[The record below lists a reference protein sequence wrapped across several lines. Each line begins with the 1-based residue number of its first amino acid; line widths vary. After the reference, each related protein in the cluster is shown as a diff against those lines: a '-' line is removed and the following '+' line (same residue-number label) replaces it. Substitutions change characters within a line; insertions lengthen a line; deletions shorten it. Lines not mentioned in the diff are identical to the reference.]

1 MSKVGIITIHRI
13 HNYGS
18 VLQAYAL
25 QQVCEDLGY
34 QTEIIDYLFPNNF
47 QSDNKYQTA
56 GDTQPNEPK
65 WIKMLFGLSLMRQH
79 KGIDT
84 FVANH
89 LHLSQTSY
97 SSPDA
102 LMDHPPHYDVYM
114 TGSDQVWSPR
124 HTNGDPAFMLHF
136 APNDKLKVAYA
147 ASIGAS
153 KIPTELQQG
162 YSDLLRRYQY
172 VSVREA
178 SGRGLLKELIGKE
191 AQVVLDPTLLLNND
205 EWNKLATVKRLVR
218 KPYILCYF
226 LNYSFNAFP
235 YVDDLAA
242 DMQRQTGYDIVRV
255 ARPPH
260 KLNLCG
266 SVYRIDASP
275 EEFLALVRDAELVL
289 TTSFHGTAFAV
300 NYGRPV
306 FTVVKEKESG
316 DSRQMNLMKSLG
328 LEDKV
333 LTISDAFPNATSS
346 HYDYRIEQQ
355 RLDMLRKESTRFLTN
370 SLSYEQNSTL

>member
-25 QQVCEDLGY
+25 QQICEDLGY

-47 QSDNKYQTA
+47 QLDNKYQTA

-79 KGIDT
+79 KGIDS

-89 LHLSQTSY
+89 LHLSQKSY

-102 LMDHPPHYDVYM
+102 LMDNPPHYDVYM

-124 HTNGDPAFMLHF
+124 HTNGDAAFMLHF
-136 APNDKLKVAYA
+136 APNDKPMIAYA

-153 KIPTELQQG
+153 KIPTELQQR
-162 YSDLLRRYQY
+162 YSELLNRYQGI
-172 VSVREA
+172 SVREA
-178 SGRGLLKELIGKE
+178 SGKEIIKELTGKE
-191 AQVVLDPTLLLNND
+191 AQVVLDPTLLLNKD
-205 EWNKLATVKRLVR
+205 EWNKVATVRHQVR

-242 DMQRQTGYDIVRV
+242 DIQRHTGYEIVRV

-260 KLNLCG
+260 KFNLCG
-266 SVYRIDASP
+266 CSYRIGASP
-275 EEFLALVRDAELVL
+275 EEFLALARDAELVL

-306 FTVVKEKESG
+306 FTVVKDRVSG

-333 LTISDAFPNATSS
+333 LTINDAFPDATNA
-346 HYDYRIEQQ
+346 HYDYNIEQQ
-355 RLDMLRKESTRFLTN
+355 RLEVLRKESIQFLTK
-370 SLSYEQNSTL
+370 SLRNE

>member
-1 MSKVGIITIHRI
+1 MKKIGIITIHRI
-13 HNYGS
+13 YNYGS
-18 VLQAYAL
+18 VFQAYAL
-25 QQVCEDLGY
+25 QQVCEGLGY
-34 QTEIIDYLFPNNF
+34 QVEIIDYLFPNNF

-79 KGIDT
+79 KGIDS

-97 SSPDA
+97 TSSDA
-102 LMDHPPHYDVYM
+102 LMDNPPHYDVYI

-136 APNDKLKVAYA
+136 APDDKLKIAFA
-147 ASIGAS
+147 ASIGAGQ
-153 KIPTELQQG
+153 IPNELQQR
-162 YSDLLRRYQY
+162 YRELLCRYQSL
-172 VSVREA
+172 SVREV
-178 SGRGLLKELIGKE
+178 SGKKIIKELAGKD
-191 AQVVLDPTLLLNND
+191 AQVVLDPTLLLNKD
-205 EWNKLATVKRLVR
+205 EWNKVATVKRQVR

-235 YVDDLAA
+235 YVDDLAT
-242 DMQRQTGYDIVRV
+242 DIQRQTGYEIVRV

-260 KLNLCG
+260 NLNLCG
-266 SVYRIDASP
+266 SAYRIGASP

-289 TTSFHGTAFAV
+289 TTSFHGTAFAI
-300 NYGRPV
+300 NYGKPV
-306 FTVVKEKESG
+306 FTVVKDRPSG

-328 LEDKV
+328 LEDNV
-333 LTISDAFPNATSS
+333 LTINDAFPDAANAR
-346 HYDYRIEQQ
+346 YDYNIEQH
-355 RLDMLRKESTRFLTN
+355 RLEVLRKESILFLTK
-370 SLSYEQNSTL
+370 SLRNE

>member
-1 MSKVGIITIHRI
+1 MKKIGIITIHRI

-79 KGIDT
+79 KGIDS

-97 SSPDA
+97 TSPDA

-153 KIPTELQQG
+153 KIPIELQQK
-162 YSDLLRRYQY
+162 YSELLRRYQY

-178 SGRGLLKELIGKE
+178 SGKGILKELIGKE
-191 AQVVLDPTLLLNND
+191 AQVVLDPTLLLNKGD
-205 EWNKLATVKRLVR
+205 WNKVATARRLVR

-242 DMQRQTGYDIVRV
+242 DIQRKTGYEIVRV

-260 KLNLCG
+260 NLKLSCN
-266 SVYRIDASP
+266 SYRIGASP

-289 TTSFHGTAFAV
+289 TTSFHGTAFAL

-306 FTVVKEKESG
+306 FTVVKNRESG
-316 DSRQMNLMKSLG
+316 DSRQINLMKSLG

-333 LTISDAFPNATSS
+333 LTISDAFPDTANVR
-346 HYDYRIEQQ
+346 YDYDIEQQ
-355 RLDMLRKESTRFLTN
+355 RLDMLRKESIQFLTK
-370 SLSYEQNSTL
+370 SLRNE

>member
-79 KGIDT
+79 KGIDS

-89 LHLSQTSY
+89 LHLSQKSY

-102 LMDHPPHYDVYM
+102 LMDNPPHYDVYM

-124 HTNGDPAFMLHF
+124 HTNGDAAFMLHF
-136 APNDKLKVAYA
+136 APNDKPMIAYA

-153 KIPTELQQG
+153 KIPTELQQR
-162 YSDLLRRYQY
+162 YSELLNRYQGI
-172 VSVREA
+172 SVREA
-178 SGRGLLKELIGKE
+178 SGKEIIKELTGRE
-191 AQVVLDPTLLLNND
+191 AQVVLDPTLLLNKD
-205 EWNKLATVKRLVR
+205 EWNKVATVRRQVR

-242 DMQRQTGYDIVRV
+242 DIQRHTGYEIVRV

-260 KLNLCG
+260 ILNLCG
-266 SVYRIDASP
+266 CSYRIGASP
-275 EEFLALVRDAELVL
+275 EEFLALARDAELVL

-306 FTVVKEKESG
+306 FTVVKDRASG

-333 LTISDAFPNATSS
+333 LTINDAFPDATNA
-346 HYDYRIEQQ
+346 HYDYNIEQQ
-355 RLDMLRKESTRFLTN
+355 RLEVLRKESIQFLTK
-370 SLSYEQNSTL
+370 SLRNE